1 MLITGS
7 EEIQADASGSDQY
20 TDYSAEAA
28 DFSTTASDLQQLD
41 YPNADQ
47 SDVTALETTLDN
59 EAKDASEVAA
69 DVSMGVSDQS
79 ALSQLQSDES
89 AASKASSAVE
99 HDLGTPSEATP
110 TSTTTVSASTTTAA
124 PSTTTSTPTST
135 TSTVTPPTSTTPP
148 NPLAPLSL
156 EASGTTTTEPFT
168 VPKTAKDWALG
179 WKYSCASLGKSG
191 NFIVKVIG
199 SGSAVMTKDAGVD
212 ELGDAGDGT
221 EHYFDAGKF
230 TLEVDSEC
238 SWTLDVTLLPR

>member
-79 ALSQLQSDES
+79 HCPSSSQTNRRPAKQALRW
-89 AASKASSAVE
+89 
-99 HDLGTPSEATP
+99 
-110 TSTTTVSASTTTAA
+110 
-124 PSTTTSTPTST
+124 ST
-135 TSTVTPPTSTTPP
+135 TSAPHRKRRLRRRPP
-148 NPLAPLSL
+148 
-156 EASGTTTTEPFT
+156 
-168 VPKTAKDWALG
+168 
-179 WKYSCASLGKSG
+179 
-191 NFIVKVIG
+191 
-199 SGSAVMTKDAGVD
+199 
-212 ELGDAGDGT
+212 
-221 EHYFDAGKF
+221 
-230 TLEVDSEC
+230 
-238 SWTLDVTLLPR
+238 